1 MSVKEVRI
9 PLLCALLL
17 GTAAIGTGN
26 ILTASSSSGES
37 GGMAGS
43 TYILGPSRAL
53 LSAGLY
59 KRADQY
65 FHKGVPATKEEA
77 FHGFFQKWKERLNP
91 IEHLHAEATEI
102 LEVMPWLRLASQ
114 SDPHNIEIF
123 LVAAHWLNGEGQSPD
138 LALGVLEEALEK
150 NPYRY
155 EIYLEKG
162 RLHLSNGNLEA
173 ASKAFQTT
181 LNVLQQK
188 PQEDPEQAQIDFGL
202 VLLVRSYIYEAQ
214 NNQEAA
220 LNAITEYL
228 KFQPGHQNLIA
239 RAQQLKSGQLDPE
252 AAISR
257 LNELFS
263 NSYVCSQE
271 QHSDNSSCSCS
282 SCGTE
287 EHIHDENCNHEQE
300 HVHGPNCNHEQ
311 EHVHGPHCNHD

>member
-1 MSVKEVRI
+1 V
-9 PLLCALLL
+9 
-17 GTAAIGTGN
+17 AIGAGS
-26 ILTASSSSGES
+26 ILTVSSSSGES
-37 GGMAGS
+37 GAMAGS

-65 FHKGVPATKEEA
+65 FHKGVPASKKEA

-162 RLHLSNGNLEA
+162 RLYLSNGNLDA

-181 LNVLQQK
+181 LTVLRQK
-188 PQEDPEQAQIDFGL
+188 PQDDLEQARIDTGL

-214 NNQEAA
+214 NDQEAA
-220 LNAITEYL
+220 LNAVTERL
-228 KFQPGHQNLIA
+228 KMDPDHQNLIA
-239 RAQQLKSGQLDPE
+239 RMQQLKSGQLDPE

-263 NSYVCSQE
+263 NSYVCSE
-271 QHSDNSSCSCS
+271 EPHSNSSGCACS
-282 SCGTE
+282 SCETE

-300 HVHGPNCNHEQ
+300 HVHGS
-311 EHVHGPHCNHD
+311 HCNHD